1 MNRTRI
7 AIPRRVLRALR
18 DVEALP
24 ATDMCDRET
33 AIMLTEALGHDDAS
47 EWMALHRHLYF
58 QALGRARASRGAGFA
73 NAH

>member
-1 MNRTRI
+1 MSRTRI
-7 AIPRRVLRALR
+7 AIPGRVLRALR

-33 AIMLTEALGHDDAS
+33 AIMLSEALGHDDAT

-58 QALGRARASRGAGFA
+58 RALSRARDSHRPAVAT
-73 NAH
+73 H